1 MAKVSK
7 NRLPQCVVDDL
18 ANNMAEDM
26 RRGICVGATAL
37 DTFLVENGFIK
48 TSNIWV
54 QCNDNTVEQIEY
66 AFQWAVANI

>member
-1 MAKVSK
+1 MAKTSK

-26 RRGICVGATAL
+26 RRGICVGDTAL
-37 DTFLVENGFIK
+37 DTFLVENGFVK

-54 QCNDNTVEQIEY
+54 QCNDNTVEQIES